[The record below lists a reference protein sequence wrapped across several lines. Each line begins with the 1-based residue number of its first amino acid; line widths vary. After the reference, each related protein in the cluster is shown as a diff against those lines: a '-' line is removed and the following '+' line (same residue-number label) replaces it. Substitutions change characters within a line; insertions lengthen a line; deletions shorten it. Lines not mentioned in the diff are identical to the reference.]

1 MPEVKIIHRFCAGWA
16 FGSLLL
22 VLGGCS
28 PGTPEYLA
36 GNLNGFNH
44 TAAAINY
51 FSVNG
56 AGGRNIP
63 PYGEG
68 GGVCCIRLPS
78 QWQPNLMMTVE
89 WETDP
94 DPYAKIQRKTAGYGF
109 EPQAYAKHKENFKK
123 HIAVVELPRYETKT
137 LCSPTVH
144 FLPCHQIKV
153 TTSCTAH
160 GEPNYPIKEP
170 ARMKEPAV
178 CPK

>member
-1 MPEVKIIHRFCAGWA
+1 MVISSFCIRMALMM
-16 FGSLLL
+16 LLFP
-22 VLGGCS
+22 VMAGCS
-28 PGTPEYLA
+28 PSTPKYLA

-44 TAAAINY
+44 TASAINY

-94 DPYAKIQRKTAGYGF
+94 DPYADSPPLGTDEFRSFMVNHESKYQNHTAT
-109 EPQAYAKHKENFKK
+109 
-123 HIAVVELPRYETKT
+123 VEVPPYEINT
-137 LCSPTVH
+137 LCSPTIH
-144 FLPCHQIKV
+144 FLACHQIKV
-153 TTSCTAH
+153 TTSCTVH

-170 ARMKEPAV
+170 ARMREPAV

>member
-1 MPEVKIIHRFCAGWA
+1 MREVKINHRFCVRWA
-16 FGSLLL
+16 FSSLLL
-22 VLGGCS
+22 MLGGCS

-63 PYGEG
+63 PFGEG
-68 GGVCCIRLPS
+68 GGVCCIMLPS

-94 DPYAKIQRKTAGYGF
+94 DPRAFLPSVDSRGYRD
-109 EPQAYAKHKENFKK
+109 AYEKHKANYQK
-123 HIAVVELPRYETKT
+123 HTAAVELPYYETKT
-137 LCSPTVH
+137 LCAPTVH
-144 FLPCHQIKV
+144 FLPCHQIKA
-153 TTSCTAH
+153 TTSCTVH